1 MLGLEV
7 LQSHLPVGNVCN
19 RHHKI
24 ETRSG
29 AAYAASINA
38 QSRAPFRRAV
48 QHVLKVLRNRDDH
61 ATVMMLQEM
70 DALLKCL
77 PQYPA
82 QNSLRGLPPKERARA
97 LLYHIKRQEVTCPLW
112 LYHLLCESRTVGHD
126 GFRCRWA
133 IAQRTVGPNLIVGLP
148 PALHEHLYLPE
159 CIKQFPIQQ
168 FIT

>member
-1 MLGLEV
+1 MPALA
-7 LQSHLPVGNVCN
+7 
-19 RHHKI
+19 I
-24 ETRSG
+24 SG
-29 AAYAASINA
+29 YD
-38 QSRAPFRRAV
+38 PFSP
-48 QHVLKVLRNRDDH
+48 LLICH
-61 ATVMMLQEM
+61 ARPSKSVV
-70 DALLKCL
+70 
-77 PQYPA
+77 
-82 QNSLRGLPPKERARA
+82 SLRVSPFLHNSIQNDGAG
-97 LLYHIKRQEVTCPLW
+97 VTCPLW